1 MLFVHLFRLKSPA
14 KSFLPAA
21 SAENDRLVAN
31 LVSLSVL
38 QGANLILPLLVFPY
52 LVRVLGV
59 EKFGMVA
66 FAQAFSSYLMIIT
79 DYSFNLSAT
88 REVAIHRDDLR
99 KLSRICGTVLA
110 AKALL
115 CLGSLVMLTAVVYAV
130 PAFRA
135 ERSLYFLSFGLVVG
149 QLLFPVW
156 FFQGMERMKY
166 ITYLNVGAKV
176 VFTASI
182 LWVVREPGDY
192 VYVNFIQ
199 GLGAT
204 LTGLVSLWLV
214 RRKFGVRFALPGSA
228 AVGRELKEGFY
239 IFTSSFAVNLYTYS
253 NVFILGLTTNAT
265 VVGYYSMAEKV
276 VALLRQV
283 LVVFSQAVYPHVCK
297 LALQSQAS
305 VRQFFRKFF
314 VPFAGFIGLC
324 CVAMYFLAG
333 WIVYL
338 LTGTALPTVSL
349 LIKLL
354 SVVPFIV
361 LLNIPAYQ
369 TLLAYNLKKSYSS
382 VLIAGSLLN
391 LGLNYLL
398 SKLHGAAGT
407 AYAVII
413 TELFITLGLYLVIE
427 RRNPHLSFMPKS

>member
-1 MLFVHLFRLKSPA
+1 MKSTG
-14 KSFLPAA
+14 KFTLPLA
-21 SAENDRLVAN
+21 SPENDRLVAN

-88 REVAIHRDDLR
+88 REVAIHRDDPG
-99 KLSRICGTVLA
+99 KLSRLCGTVLA

-115 CLGSLVMLTAVVYAV
+115 CLGCLVLLTAVVYAV

-135 ERSLYFLSFGLVVG
+135 ERSLYLLSFGLVVG
-149 QLLFPVW
+149 QWLFPVW

-166 ITYLNVGAKV
+166 ITYLNVGAKA

-182 LWVVREPGDY
+182 LLLVREPGDY

-204 LTGLVSLWLV
+204 LTGLVSLWVV
-214 RRKFGVRFALPGSA
+214 RRKFGVRFARPARA

-239 IFTSSFAVNLYTYS
+239 MFTSGFAVNIYTYS

-276 VALLRQV
+276 VAVLRQV

-314 VPFAGFIGLC
+314 VPFAGLIGLC
-324 CVAMYFLAG
+324 CVAVYFLSG
-333 WIVYL
+333 WIVYF
-338 LTGTALPTVSL
+338 LTGTRLPGVSL
-349 LIKLL
+349 LIQLL

-398 SKLHGAAGT
+398 SRLHGAAGT